1 MCVKGM
7 IGIFFCNYKT
17 TLGIWTHFWLGVI
30 IANQMRWIQVTTN
43 NKHYW
48 GSPAGCYKICVKKFV
63 KNRMRTRIWLS
74 RISPTSKKLRKF
86 MILSKLS
93 NWHYVLQATII
104 YACSLWFYREHLSFK
119 YYTCDSS
126 LNWSTIRKCH
136 VSKDEDAKRAVIFY
150 ILFYLVYI
158 H

>member
-1 MCVKGM
+1 MWEEV
-7 IGIFFCNYKT
+7 
-17 TLGIWTHFWLGVI
+17 
-30 IANQMRWIQVTTN
+30 
-43 NKHYW
+43 
-48 GSPAGCYKICVKKFV
+48 V
-63 KNRMRTRIWLS
+63 KNRMRTKIWPS
-74 RISPTSKKLRKF
+74 RVSPTSKKLRKF

-136 VSKDEDAKRAVIFY
+136 VSKDEDAKRAVIWYTYIKCKGTLFLFLVIIISLDEMVFKLYCKLGYFY
-150 ILFYLVYI
+150 VFLDTNRIKYTDSSVKVAV
-158 H
+158 